1 MRKLFFVLYVSQA
14 SISFTKKEMD
24 EMVKKCSEN
33 NQQNNV
39 TGYLYYENGYF
50 FQYLEAYE
58 LNTLSSL
65 LNTLSNDNRHRVLQ
79 TFIASNRV
87 ERRFKDWFM
96 KRVDE
101 LCFINFEAE
110 TNIIEYMKWLSND
123 NEIKKLK
130 SNNIW
135 NLVDALTASKN
146 KANF

>member
-1 MRKLFFVLYVSQA
+1 MRKLFFALYISQA
-14 SISFTKKEMD
+14 SISFTKEKID
-24 EMVKKCSEN
+24 KMVKKCSEN
-33 NQQNNV
+33 NQKSNI

-50 FQYLEAYE
+50 FQYIEAYE

-65 LNTLSNDNRHRVLQ
+65 MNTINNDSRHRVLQ
-79 TFIASNRV
+79 TFIASNRM

-101 LCFINFEAE
+101 PYFINFETE

-135 NLVDALTASKN
+135 NLVDVLAVSKN